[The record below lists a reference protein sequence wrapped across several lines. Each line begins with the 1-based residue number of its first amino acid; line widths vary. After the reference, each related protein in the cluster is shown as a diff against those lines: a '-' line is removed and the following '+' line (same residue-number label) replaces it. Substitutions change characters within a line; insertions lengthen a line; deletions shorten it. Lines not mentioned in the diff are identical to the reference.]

1 MVDCRIDAI
10 GRGSN
15 IEKFVHVL
23 HLLQLQEVT
32 KVALQLRGPWSFLL
46 LLILCIYFWWAFI
59 LLIGGVDLHPDSF
72 VCSLLDDCHGKVVK
86 NM

>member
-23 HLLQLQEVT
+23 HLLQLQEVA
-32 KVALQLRGPWSFLL
+32 KVALQLRWPWSVLL
-46 LLILCIYFWWAFI
+46 LLTLCICFCWAV
-59 LLIGGVDLHPDSF
+59 LLSCGVDLHPDSF
-72 VCSLLDDCHGKVVK
+72 VCSLLDDCHRKVVK
-86 NM
+86 DM